1 MKIIALIPAR
11 SGSKRIKNKNV
22 KKLLGVPL
30 INWTIRSALKT
41 KQISKIFISTDDEK
55 IINMCKKY
63 NVIVPW
69 KRPARLSGD
78 KVNSTAIAL
87 HFLRWYEKK
96 YSKPDGLLLLQPTS
110 PFRKKTSIKKAIS
123 IFKNN
128 KNSSVVSFYPVS
140 KKTSDLIFLKNK
152 KKKLAEKKI
161 KYNQVLKLNGSI
173 YLTSP
178 KNLKKYKSFFK
189 PRIAPLI
196 QHELK
201 ESIDIDTYDDW
212 KLANNLNK

>member
-11 SGSKRIKNKNV
+11 SGSKRIKNKNI

-140 KKTSDLIFLKNK
+140 KKTSYLIFLKNK

-189 PRIAPLI
+189 PRIVPLI